1 MTDLV
6 PVRLEVL
13 GVHGLDEITEG
24 ADLATLVTSRLD
36 LEAGDVVVI
45 TSKVVSKA
53 AGRVVRGDRST
64 LVAQHS
70 TRDVARRGR
79 TRIARTVHGLT
90 LAAAGLDSSN
100 TEPGTVVLLPE
111 DPDADAVRLRLRMQ
125 GLTGLTVAVIV
136 TDTAGRAWRHGQTD
150 LAIGVAGL
158 PPYVDLAGRPDSHGI
173 PLAVTAPAV
182 ADEVAAAADLVQ
194 GKTAGVPVAL
204 VRGLAHLVLP
214 RDDHGPG
221 ARALVRPAG
230 EDLFGLGAAD
240 AVRAATRRDDPA
252 ASAGFPLPDT
262 DAADLVSDA
271 LVACPAGVLDVRG
284 LHGDVW
290 ELSGSAGADP
300 AMVAWQL
307 GALVERLRALA
318 ASTRRT
324 LSLTPSGHTHWQVA
338 LHDDS

>member
-1 MTDLV
+1 MSVPV

-13 GVHGLDEITEG
+13 GVHGLDEITAG
-24 ADLATLVTSRLD
+24 ADLAALVSSRLD
-36 LEAGDVVVI
+36 LVAGDVVVI

-53 AGRVVRGDRST
+53 AGQVVRGDRSA
-64 LVAQHS
+64 LVAQHA

-79 TRIARTVHGLT
+79 TRIVRTVHGLT
-90 LAAAGLDSSN
+90 LAAGGLDSSN
-100 TEPGTVVLLPE
+100 TEPGTVVLLPQ
-111 DPDADAVRLRLRMQ
+111 DPDTDAVRLRLRVQ
-125 GLTGLTVAVIV
+125 ELTGLNVAVIV

-150 LAIGVAGL
+150 IAIGVAGL
-158 PPYVDLAGRPDSHGI
+158 PPYVDLAGSPDSHGVL
-173 PLAVTAPAV
+173 LAVTAPAV

-194 GKTAGVPVAL
+194 GKTAGVPAAV

-221 ARALVRPAG
+221 ARALVRPAA

-252 ASAGFPLPDT
+252 ATAGFPRPDT
-262 DAADLVSDA
+262 AVADLVSDA
-271 LVACPAGVLDVRG
+271 LVACPAGMLDVRG
-284 LHGDVW
+284 LPGDVW

-300 AMVAWQL
+300 AMVVWEL

-318 ASTRRT
+318 VSTRRA
-324 LSLTPSGHTHWQVA
+324 LSLQRAGDAHWQVA